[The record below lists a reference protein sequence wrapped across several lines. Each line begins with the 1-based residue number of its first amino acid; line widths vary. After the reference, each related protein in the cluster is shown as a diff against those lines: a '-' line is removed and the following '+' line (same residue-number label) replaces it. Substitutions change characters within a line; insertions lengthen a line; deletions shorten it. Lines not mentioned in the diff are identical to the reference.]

1 VDKTVNLNKPTPD
14 KLLRLLFYLFETVRT
29 LLQWR
34 PDYCLYTISFN
45 NPAFLKDYLLLLPC
59 RWLGTRIIQYA
70 HGNGLPDFYHAS
82 DRITRWLIDDLML
95 HSEAG
100 IVLGYRLKYNFA
112 KYFPDSH
119 IYVVESGI
127 KVNPNLSR
135 TVRVPANGSVFTI
148 LYLGN
153 LLDSK
158 GFFDV
163 IQSAPLVK
171 RVVPCARYVIAGDW
185 ADGDERLRT
194 SVLRYITERGLE
206 QDVLFTGKVIS
217 DRKWE
222 CLQEA
227 DVLVFPTRYA
237 LETFGL
243 VNLEAMQVGIPVIT
257 TARGGIPEIV
267 EDGVNGLIVPEK
279 DPAAIAEKVIHLYYH
294 PEVRQRMGANN
305 IAKFHKMYTAEAYGQ
320 RMIGV
325 FEALEAARIL
335 PLSSH

>member
-1 VDKTVNLNKPTPD
+1 
-14 KLLRLLFYLFETVRT
+14 
-29 LLQWR
+29 
-34 PDYCLYTISFN
+34 
-45 NPAFLKDYLLLLPC
+45 
-59 RWLGTRIIQYA
+59 
-70 HGNGLPDFYHAS
+70 
-82 DRITRWLIDDLML
+82 
-95 HSEAG
+95 
-100 IVLGYRLKYNFA
+100 
-112 KYFPDSH
+112 
-119 IYVVESGI
+119 
-127 KVNPNLSR
+127 
-135 TVRVPANGSVFTI
+135 
-148 LYLGN
+148 
-153 LLDSK
+153 
-158 GFFDV
+158 
-163 IQSAPLVK
+163 
-171 RVVPCARYVIAGDW
+171 
-185 ADGDERLRT
+185 
-194 SVLRYITERGLE
+194 
-206 QDVLFTGKVIS
+206 VIS